1 MDQEIYLKLILLGA
15 VLLAALLSPTLSALA
30 LTGIVAWTIRDTKIG
45 EIPAVK
51 SFIEMTLPKVKSLVS
66 VK

>member
-1 MDQEIYLKLILLGA
+1 MDQEIYLKLIVLGA
-15 VLLAALLSPTLSALA
+15 VLIAGLLSPVLSALA
-30 LTGIVAWTIRDTKIG
+30 LTGIVAWLIRDKKIG

-51 SFIEMTLPKVKSLVS
+51 SGLEMALPKVKALVS